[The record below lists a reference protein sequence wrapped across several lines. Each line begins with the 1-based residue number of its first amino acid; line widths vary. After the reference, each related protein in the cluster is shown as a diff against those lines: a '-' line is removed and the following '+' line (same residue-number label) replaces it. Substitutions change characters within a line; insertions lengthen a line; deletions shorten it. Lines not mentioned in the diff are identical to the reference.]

1 MRSLPKNIK
10 APNLPH
16 LTTKIKTSPHFT
28 VTKRSIIVKRQYLIL
43 MAISILVLSQIMCST
58 SGDEPRV
65 EFDTSITITTYED
78 SNRNGIQD
86 AGEEGLPNVPVKM
99 EAIRSLGNNYSV
111 GGMSHCP
118 VVTVTI
124 TPPTGMVS
132 TSGSNQIEIRDW
144 ECEAGAPDKQ
154 DRSIS
159 FGLAPTETPTTTLTN
174 TPPAAS
180 PEATFTPTATATST
194 PIASL
199 DGEVQADKLAC
210 RYGPGD
216 LYLYQFGLI
225 QGNKMQ
231 VLGRD
236 IHSEWVYVQV
246 QGYDSPCWVN
256 AKYINVNG
264 DIAALESVYP
274 GKVNIPLSYYWP
286 APTNVYAAR
295 TADGKQVSIYWD
307 EYILPDGELES
318 PDSPRYLAEL
328 WLCKDGKLTFN
339 SIFVWQNNLLVDDE
353 AGCSEP
359 SSGVMYLVEKHGYSG
374 PVTIP
379 WPAP

>member
-1 MRSLPKNIK
+1 
-10 APNLPH
+10 
-16 LTTKIKTSPHFT
+16 
-28 VTKRSIIVKRQYLIL
+28 VKKQYLIL
-43 MAISILVLSQIMCST
+43 MAISVLVLSQIMCST

-65 EFDTSITITTYED
+65 EFDTSITITTYVD

-86 AGEEGLPNVPVKM
+86 AGEDALPDVSFKV
-99 EAIRSLGNNYSV
+99 EEIRSLGNMDVTINKTRENGQVSFGSNYSV

-132 TSGSNQIEIRDW
+132 TNGSNQIEIRDW
-144 ECEAGAPDKQ
+144 ECESGAPAQQ

-159 FGLAPTETPTTTLTN
+159 FGLAPTETPTATLTN
-174 TPPAAS
+174 TPPAEAS
-180 PEATFTPTATATST
+180 PEATFTPTAAVTST
-194 PIASL
+194 PLASL

-216 LYLYQFGLI
+216 LYLYQYGLI
-225 QGNKMQ
+225 KGNKMQ

-246 QGYDSPCWVN
+246 QGFDSPCWVN

-286 APTNVYAAR
+286 APKNVYAAR
-295 TADGKQVSIYWD
+295 SADGKQVGIYWD
-307 EYILPDGELES
+307 EYILPDGEMES
-318 PDSPRYLAEL
+318 PESPRYLAEL

-339 SIFVWQNNLLVDDE
+339 SMFVWQNNLLVDDE

>member
-1 MRSLPKNIK
+1 MKK
-10 APNLPH
+10 
-16 LTTKIKTSPHFT
+16 
-28 VTKRSIIVKRQYLIL
+28 QYLIL
-43 MAISILVLSQIMCST
+43 IAISVLVLSQIMCST
-58 SGDEPRV
+58 SGDEPRI
-65 EFDTSITITTYED
+65 EFNTSITITTYTD
-78 SNRNGIQD
+78 TNRNGVQD
-86 AGEEGLPNVPVKM
+86 DGEDLLPNIPLKM
-99 EAIRSLGNNYSV
+99 EAIRSLGYSDAVTNKTRENGKASFGNNYSV
-111 GGMSHCP
+111 GGLSHCP
-118 VVTVTI
+118 VVTITI

-132 TSGSNQIEIRDW
+132 TSGSNKIEIRDW
-144 ECEAGAPDKQ
+144 ECEPGAPAQQ

-159 FGLAPTETPTTTLTN
+159 FGLAPTETATATLTN
-174 TPPAAS
+174 TPTAAAS
-180 PEATFTPTATATST
+180 PEATFTPTVTVTATT
-194 PIASL
+194 IANL
-199 DGEVQADKLAC
+199 DGEVQEDKLAC

-286 APTNVYAAR
+286 APTNVYAGR
-295 TADGKQVSIYWD
+295 SADGKQVGIYWD
-307 EYILPDGELES
+307 EYILPDGEMES
-318 PDSPRYLAEL
+318 PESPRYLAEL
-328 WLCKDGKLTFN
+328 WLCKDGQLTFN
-339 SIFVWQNNLLVDDE
+339 SIFAWQNNLLVDDE

-374 PVTIP
+374 PVTIL

>member
-1 MRSLPKNIK
+1 M
-10 APNLPH
+10 
-16 LTTKIKTSPHFT
+16 
-28 VTKRSIIVKRQYLIL
+28 KRQHLIL
-43 MAISILVLSQIMCST
+43 IAISILVLSQIMCSAT
-58 SGDEPRV
+58 DDGSRV
-65 EFDTSITITTYED
+65 SFKILVTITTYVD

-86 AGEEGLPNVPVKM
+86 AGEDGLPNVPVMM
-99 EAIRSLGNNYSV
+99 ESIRGLANTDAATDRTRENGQSKFGNNYSV
-111 GGMSHCP
+111 GGPSNCP
-118 VVTVTI
+118 IVTVTI
-124 TPPTGMVS
+124 TPPSGMVS

-144 ECEAGAPDKQ
+144 ECEPGAPDQQ
-154 DRSIS
+154 DRSVS
-159 FGLAPTETPTTTLTN
+159 FGLAPIEAATATLTDIPPTT
-174 TPPAAS
+174 S
-180 PEATFTPTATATST
+180 PEATSTPTEIAATATST
-194 PIASL
+194 PVSNL

-216 LYLYQFGLI
+216 LYLYQYGLI
-225 QGNKMQ
+225 KGNKMQ

-256 AKYINVNG
+256 AKYINMNG
-264 DIAALESVYP
+264 DIASLESVYP

-286 APTNVYAAR
+286 APKNVYAAR
-295 TADGKQVSIYWD
+295 TADGKQVGIYWD
-307 EYILPDGELES
+307 EYILPDGEMES

-328 WLCKDGKLTFN
+328 WLCKDGELTFN
-339 SIFVWQNNLLVDDE
+339 SIFAWQNNLLVDDE

>member
-1 MRSLPKNIK
+1 
-10 APNLPH
+10 
-16 LTTKIKTSPHFT
+16 
-28 VTKRSIIVKRQYLIL
+28 VKRQHLIL
-43 MAISILVLSQIMCST
+43 MAISVLVLSQIMCST

-65 EFDTSITITTYED
+65 EFNTSITITTYVD

-86 AGEEGLPNVPVKM
+86 AGEDALPNVPIKM
-99 EAIRSLGNNYSV
+99 EAIRSLGYMDVVINKTRENGQASFGNNYSV
-111 GGMSHCP
+111 GGLSHCP
-118 VVTVTI
+118 VVIVTI

-144 ECEAGAPDKQ
+144 ECESGAPAQQ

-159 FGLAPTETPTTTLTN
+159 FGLAPTETATATPTS
-174 TPPAAS
+174 TPTSTALS
-180 PEATFTPTATATST
+180 EATSTSTPTAT

-199 DGEVQADKLAC
+199 DGEVQAEKLAC

-216 LYLYQFGLI
+216 LYLYQYGLI

-256 AKYINVNG
+256 AKYINMNG
-264 DIAALESVYP
+264 DIASLESVYP

-286 APTNVYAAR
+286 APKNVYATR
-295 TADGKQVSIYWD
+295 TADGKQVGIYWD
-307 EYILPDGELES
+307 EYILPDGEMES

-328 WLCKDGKLTFN
+328 WLCKDGNLTFT
-339 SIFVWQNNLLVDDE
+339 SVFAWQNNLLVEDE